1 MVNNKTK
8 LNNQTNNPFSI
19 QINSSTSINN
29 LYAYIL
35 YNYVSDNQRGIQLKP
50 NSKNQFMNKNS
61 NNINKSKFLNYPFK
75 NNKEQF
81 QNFISL
87 FDKSSVEFAFL
98 SDIQR
103 IQLYIN
109 DQLFFNYQELNRA
122 NNPMRKKYIQYI
134 QSIQNNR
141 NTIVAH
147 HNRKNQNNIDLSEIT
162 PFLNET
168 FNINIIDLLNKFN
181 YDQKYLLLLKL
192 LCTQITMAA
201 PTKIVDE
208 NLQNNKNKGAIIYKQ
223 KNYHFHIH
231 IDETQISFE
240 NEMDL
245 NFSVV
250 NNGDPKSIG
259 DYHFSFRCDLLQKKG
274 TICIYSN
281 DFLQNPYQIYIKNK
295 NKINKHEIMI
305 SNLKQYC
312 IYNYA
317 SVSNKNGIQMKT
329 KYISLFYKKIH
340 NNIVEL
346 DKFKILCSSQL
357 NKIIETQFFEM
368 FDETTILAQFKK
380 DYTRGIYQIN
390 GASVNSEKI
399 NANHFLEQIISNSNL
414 NHAHIQLFIP
424 LVCNQVSQ
432 ANIASFIWK
441 HFDIKYNI
449 ISHTSYKI
457 VQNKDII
464 YNIETQNKN
473 NVLIDIIC
481 IYEVHKVLS
490 NNITAPREIIQ
501 ISQKFDLSENK
512 LTISIEDLPL
522 VNNKY
527 QNLNNSSIS
536 SKFQKNISSLQYAPL
551 KTNMIPIKKN
561 PSQIIQKNPD
571 FYLITF
577 NEGAESYQYTL
588 QKYTSYLK
596 ELQPKI
602 IAVCTQ
608 ESKSGG
614 QEHFQHIMK
623 KYLTKNSYSLIQKY
637 NASSR
642 SGDVIPGKTNKNVRT
657 RIYYHQDFV
666 SKNIDNG
673 MTNNENSNENS
684 NTNFNTNSNRSS
696 SVNSY
701 NSNNIQSGGL
711 NQTNKIDI
719 VSLYF
724 KQSERSGLGSIS
736 QKTLYKGSI
745 YAKLILNINHNV
757 TNLVIVNSHLYYQKN
772 GNTGLK
778 KRQTEFID
786 LINEFQL
793 IDEWKQGAHIFFVGD
808 LNFRLF
814 SLDPTFV
821 SMPNLQ
827 KPQIPLSNLWKKK
840 RNSDF
845 KNQMENFI
853 QQYQQISNEIIENYA
868 SNQSYYKY
876 QFLDKRKK
884 NDELYQFIN
893 TYIEY
898 LVKTNKNQYQN
909 TIDFFEN
916 FLESIQLLGLHLT
929 SKYHPKL
936 FTQNQKFYSTY
947 DQIFEYNNKVF
958 DQPSQSYLS
967 IPKNKL
973 HTSMNSSMSNKK
985 NISSIQKKQIADA
998 IEKGRMPEES
1008 TIFNILPKDG
1018 YFRIPSMTDRIL
1030 YSLHPQKGEYV
1041 PDIKPD
1047 NFNVF
1052 LTPDESDHKLI
1063 SLAFNFK
1070 LYDKNKVSSNKKV
1083 HFNNNQG
1090 RIIGERKK

>member
-1 MVNNKTK
+1 MVSNKIK
-8 LNNQTNNPFSI
+8 LNNQANNPFSI
-19 QINSSTSINN
+19 QINKSSPIDNI
-29 LYAYIL
+29 YAYIL
-35 YNYVSDNQRGIQLKP
+35 YNYVSDSSSGIQLKK
-50 NSKNQFMNKNS
+50 NSKNEFINKNKNS

-75 NNKEQF
+75 NNENNKEQF

-87 FDKSSVEFAFL
+87 FDKPSVEFAFL

-103 IQLYIN
+103 IELYIN
-109 DQLFFNYQELNRA
+109 GKLFFNLKEFNQP
-122 NNPMRKKYIQYI
+122 NNPMRKKYNQYI

-141 NTIVAH
+141 NTIIAH

-162 PFLNET
+162 PFLNKT
-168 FNINIIDLLNKFN
+168 FNHSITDLLDKYH
-181 YDQKYLLLLKL
+181 YDQRYLILLKL

-201 PTKIVDE
+201 PTKIVVE
-208 NLQNNKNKGAIIYKQ
+208 NLQNKGPIIYNQ
-223 KNYHFHIH
+223 KNYYFHIH
-231 IDETQISFE
+231 IDETQILFE
-240 NEMDL
+240 NEIDL
-245 NFSVV
+245 QFSVV
-250 NNGDPKSIG
+250 NNDEPQPIG
-259 DYHFSFRCDLLQKKG
+259 DYHISFHCELLQKKG

-281 DFLQNPYQIYIKNK
+281 DFLKNPYQIHIKNK
-295 NKINKHEIMI
+295 NKMNKQEIMI
-305 SNLKQYC
+305 SNVKQYC
-312 IYNYA
+312 IYNYV
-317 SVSNKNGIQMKT
+317 SLSNKDGIQMKSE
-329 KYISLFYKKIH
+329 YIPLFYKQIH

-346 DKFKILCSSQL
+346 DKFKILCSAQL
-357 NKIIETQFFEM
+357 NEIIETQFFEL
-368 FDETTILAQFKK
+368 FNEKTILTQFKK
-380 DYTRGIYQIN
+380 DYPRGIYQIN
-390 GASVNSEKI
+390 GVSVNRENI
-399 NANHFLEQIISNSNL
+399 NANQFLNAVNSSHSNL
-414 NHAHIQLFIP
+414 NHTQLFIQ

-432 ANIASFIWK
+432 TNIASFIWK

-449 ISHTSYKI
+449 MSNISYKI

-464 YNIETQNKN
+464 YNIIMKN
-473 NVLIDIIC
+473 REPVVINIIC

-490 NNITAPREIIQ
+490 NNITAPREIVQ
-501 ISQKFDLSENK
+501 ISQQFDLSENK
-512 LTISIEDLPL
+512 LTITIEDLPL

-527 QNLNNSSIS
+527 QKLNNSSIS
-536 SKFQKNISSLQYAPL
+536 LKFQKNTSSLQYAPI

-561 PSQIIQKNPD
+561 PSQIIKKNPD
-571 FYLITF
+571 FYLLTF

-588 QKYTSYLK
+588 QKYTSYLS

-608 ESKSGG
+608 ESMSGG
-614 QEHFQHIMK
+614 QEHFQHTMK
-623 KYLTKNSYSLIQKY
+623 NYLIKNNYELIHKY
-637 NASSR
+637 NASSKI
-642 SGDVIPGKTNKNVRT
+642 GKAIPVKTNKNVRT
-657 RIYYHQDFV
+657 RIYYHQSFV
-666 SKNIDNG
+666 SKNINNG
-673 MTNNENSNENS
+673 MTNTENSNS
-684 NTNFNTNSNRSS
+684 NISSNKSRSS
-696 SVNSY
+696 II
-701 NSNNIQSGGL
+701 NSNNSSSIHSVRINQS
-711 NQTNKIDI
+711 TKIDV
-719 VSLYF
+719 VSFQF
-724 KQSERSGLGSIS
+724 KQSERSGLGTVLN
-736 QKTLYKGSI
+736 KTLYKGSI
-745 YAKLILNINHNV
+745 YAKLILNINGSL
-757 TNLVIVNSHLYYQKN
+757 TTLVIVNSHLYYQKN

-786 LINEFQL
+786 LIHEFQL

-827 KPQIPLSNLWKKK
+827 KKILTFTGWKKK
-840 RNSDF
+840 RNHNF
-845 KNQMENFI
+845 KNQMKNFI
-853 QQYQQISNEIIENYA
+853 QQYLQISNEIIENYA

-893 TYIEY
+893 NYIKY
-898 LVKTNKNQYQN
+898 LVNTNKNQYQT

-929 SKYHPKL
+929 SKYQPKL

-958 DQPSQSYLS
+958 NQPSQSYLS

-973 HTSMNSSMSNKK
+973 NTDENTMSYKK
-985 NISSIQKKQIADA
+985 KISSIQKKQINEA

-1008 TIFNILPKDG
+1008 TIFNILPEDG

-1030 YSLHPQKGEYV
+1030 FSLHPQKGEYI

-1083 HFNNNQG
+1083 YFNNNQG
-1090 RIIGERKK
+1090 RIFGKREN

>member
-1 MVNNKTK
+1 MVNSIGK
-8 LNNQTNNPFSI
+8 LNNQSNNPFSI
-19 QINSSTSINN
+19 QINGSSPINN

-35 YNYVSDNQRGIQLKP
+35 YNFSSDNQSGIQLRN

-61 NNINKSKFLNYPFK
+61 NKINKNKLLNY
-75 NNKEQF
+75 NSNKTKQI

-87 FDKSSVEFAFL
+87 FDKPSVEDAFL

-109 DQLFFNYQELNRA
+109 DELFFNYQEFNSH
-122 NNPMRKKYIQYI
+122 NNPMRKKYTAYMRSI
-134 QSIQNNR
+134 QSNR
-141 NTIVAH
+141 NTVIAH
-147 HNRKNQNNIDLSEIT
+147 HNRKNSGLDLSEIM

-168 FNINIIDLLNKFN
+168 FNHSITDLLNTYH
-181 YDQKYLLLLKL
+181 YDQRYLILLKL

-201 PTKIVDE
+201 PTKIAIQ
-208 NLQNNKNKGAIIYKQ
+208 NLQNNKNKGAIIYNQ
-223 KNYHFHIH
+223 KNYHFHIQ
-231 IDETQISFE
+231 IDETQISFK

-245 NFSVV
+245 QFSVV
-250 NNGDPKSIG
+250 NNGEPKPIG
-259 DYHFSFRCDLLQKKG
+259 NYHISFHCELSQKKG

-281 DFLQNPYQIYIKNK
+281 DFLQNPYLININVNNK
-295 NKINKHEIMI
+295 NKQDIII

-312 IYNYA
+312 IYNYL
-317 SVSNKNGIQMKT
+317 SSDNKSGIKMT
-329 KYISLFYKKIH
+329 SEYIPLFYNEI
-340 NNIVEL
+340 NNKYSLEN
-346 DKFKILCSSQL
+346 FKILCSAQL
-357 NKIIETQFFEM
+357 NEIIETQFFEL
-368 FDETTILAQFKK
+368 FDKKTIFAQFQK
-380 DYTRGIYQIN
+380 DYNRGIYQIN
-390 GASVNSEKI
+390 GQSVNSEKI

-414 NHAHIQLFIP
+414 NHAHIQLFIQ

-432 ANIASFIWK
+432 TNIASFIWK

-473 NVLIDIIC
+473 HVLINIIC

-490 NNITAPREIIQ
+490 NNITAPREIVQ

-588 QKYTSYLK
+588 QKYTSYLS

-608 ESKSGG
+608 ESRSQG
-614 QEHFQHIMK
+614 QKHFQHMIK
-623 KYLTKNSYSLIQKY
+623 NYLIKNNYALINKF
-637 NASSR
+637 NASK
-642 SGDVIPGKTNKNVRT
+642 GVGFLGKNKNVRT
-657 RIYYHQDFV
+657 RIYYHIDFV
-666 SKNIDNG
+666 SKNTDNG
-673 MTNNENSNENS
+673 MTNTENSNS
-684 NTNFNTNSNRSS
+684 NINLSSKSSLNKSRSS
-696 SVNSY
+696 II
-701 NSNNIQSGGL
+701 NSNNSNSIQSGRL
-711 NQTNKIDI
+711 NQTTKIEVI
-719 VSLYF
+719 SLQF
-724 KQSERSGLGSIS
+724 NQSKGSGLGTVLN
-736 QKTLYKGSI
+736 KTLYKGSI

-757 TNLVIVNSHLYYQKN
+757 TTLVIVNSHLYYQKN

-786 LINEFQL
+786 LIKEFEL

-814 SLDPTFV
+814 SLDSTFV
-821 SMPNLQ
+821 PMPNLKKHQ
-827 KPQIPLSNLWKKK
+827 RPFSNLWKKK

-853 QQYQQISNEIIENYA
+853 QQYQKISNEIIDNYA
-868 SNQSYYKY
+868 SNQSYYKH

-893 TYIEY
+893 NYIEN
-898 LVKTNKNQYQN
+898 LVKNNKNNYQN
-909 TIDFFEN
+909 NIDFFEN

-958 DQPSQSYLS
+958 NQTSQSYLS
-967 IPKNKL
+967 IPKNEL
-973 HTSMNSSMSNKK
+973 NTNVNTMSYKK
-985 NISSIQKKQIADA
+985 KINSIQKKQIDEA
-998 IEKGRMPEES
+998 IEKGRMPKES

-1030 YSLHPQKGEYV
+1030 FSLHPQKGKYV

-1063 SLAFNFK
+1063 SIAFNFK
-1070 LYDKNKVSSNKKV
+1070 LYN
-1083 HFNNNQG
+1083 
-1090 RIIGERKK
+1090 